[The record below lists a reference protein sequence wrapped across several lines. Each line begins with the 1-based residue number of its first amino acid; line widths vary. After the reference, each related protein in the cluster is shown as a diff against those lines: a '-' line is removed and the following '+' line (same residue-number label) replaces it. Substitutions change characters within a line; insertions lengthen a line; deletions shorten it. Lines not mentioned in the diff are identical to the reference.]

1 MKKFAAFI
9 LSLCAATLT
18 CVACA
23 QSDNGQSSS
32 SASESYQSNISD
44 TASSTDESSSETSSE
59 SSAFESSSEESSIE
73 QSSSETEISSS
84 EEESSFEESSSEDS
98 SSEENSSVEDSSM
111 EDSSI
116 ESSVEDSS
124 FEDSSLEESTSSEDS
139 SVESSVEDSSVEDS
153 SVEDSSVEDS
163 SSEESSSSETE
174 SSNGD
179 ITLPEDFFGDSSSI
193 KDSSPEDSSVVPESG
208 FTASEKELFESY
220 FGFVIPF
227 IDSDEYYVEEYE
239 YSYEDTGET
248 EMGVNYYAYGLTSAE
263 YTAYKNMFANGGY
276 DYDGQ
281 EKDDYGDTWY
291 YYSKDGYYIDFS
303 YYKDN
308 YGDYV
313 LDVYVYLLVDGGNS
327 GGNDSGNDSD
337 VDLMSNAGYGLPSD
351 ADGVHEVDFT
361 KAAYVKNVT
370 DQGYYL
376 DGCPTVGSPAV
387 LVIPVEFKDVTAS
400 SKGYQISAI
409 EKAFKG
415 GAGSTTYYSVLEYY
429 AKSSYGQLNLDITV
443 VDSWFKPQNNSS
455 YYESATMDYYGE
467 QTFIGDQLVLD
478 EALAWLADRMDLS
491 KFDSDNNDIVDAV
504 VLITTLD
511 VDENS
516 DFNWAYRYWNIY
528 TDDEGYYYEYD
539 GVSANDYL
547 WASYQFMHERYDEDG
562 NEYYDTSIIN
572 PYTYIHEFGHI
583 LGADDYYDTAYVG
596 EPLGGM
602 DIMDMMLGDH
612 NAYTKFNYGWLTSS
626 RLVVASGSVTLTLES
641 FSKNGDTI
649 LIANNWS
656 DELGAY
662 QEYYVVVYYKNE
674 GLNAGEGGYFTRDGI
689 VVYHVNATLYKEIY
703 EGETYYDVYNTNTDA
718 SNDYGTEN
726 NLIEFVKSPADT
738 YTYVVGDRLSANI
751 TDDNGAKIAY
761 TFTVDALGDDF
772 ATITFTKN
780 H

>member
-9 LSLCAATLT
+9 LSLCATGLTL
-18 CVACA
+18 VACGQA
-23 QSDNGQSSS
+23 DNGQSSS
-32 SASESYQSNISD
+32 SASESYQSN
-44 TASSTDESSSETSSE
+44 SSETE
-59 SSAFESSSEESSIE
+59 SSLDEVSSLEESSFEESSSEEAI
-73 QSSSETEISSS
+73 SSSEDQSSFEESSEDCSS
-84 EEESSFEESSSEDS
+84 EEESSFEESSSEESSMEDS
-98 SSEENSSVEDSSM
+98 SSEEESVSADSSM
-111 EDSSI
+111 EDSLP
-116 ESSVEDSS
+116 ESS
-124 FEDSSLEESTSSEDS
+124 FEDSSMQESTPEDS
-139 SVESSVEDSSVEDS
+139 SPASSEE
-153 SVEDSSVEDS
+153 ES
-163 SSEESSSSETE
+163 SSEESSSSTAE

-179 ITLPEDFFGDSSSI
+179 ITLPEDFFGDNSSST
-193 KDSSPEDSSVVPESG
+193 SSSASSSEDSSNEDEIG

-239 YSYEDTGET
+239 YTYEDTGDT
-248 EMGVNYYAYGLTSAE
+248 ELGVNYYAYGLTSAE

-276 DYDGQ
+276 EYDGQ
-281 EKDDYGDTWY
+281 ERDDYGDTWY
-291 YYSKDGYYIDFS
+291 FYNKDGYCIDFS
-303 YYKDN
+303 YYEDY

-313 LDVYVYLLVDGGNS
+313 LDVYVYLLISDGDNGGNGGNNGN
-327 GGNDSGNDSD
+327 GGNDSG
-337 VDLMSNAGYGLPSD
+337 VELLSNAGCGLPSD
-351 ADGVHEVDFT
+351 ADGVYEVDFT
-361 KAAYVKNVT
+361 KATYVKNVT
-370 DQGYYL
+370 EQGYYL

-387 LVIPVEFKDVTAS
+387 LVIPVEFKDVTAA

-429 AKSSYGQLNLDITV
+429 AKSSYGKLNLDITV

-455 YYESATMDYYGE
+455 DYESATMDYYGDE
-467 QTFIGDQLVLD
+467 IFIGDQLVLD

-491 KFDSDNNDIVDAV
+491 KFDSDNNDIIDAV

-516 DFNWAYRYWNIY
+516 DFQWAYRYWNVY
-528 TDDEGYYYEYD
+528 TDDDGYYYEYD

-562 NEYYDTSIIN
+562 NTYYDTKIVN

-602 DIMDMMLGDH
+602 DMMDSMLGDH
-612 NAYTKFNYGWLTSS
+612 NAYTKFNYGWLTNS

-703 EGETYYDVYNTNTDA
+703 ERETYYDVYNTNTDA
-718 SNDYGTEN
+718 SNEYGTEN

-738 YTYVVGDRLSANI
+738 YTYVVGDRLSANVV
-751 TDDNGAKIAY
+751 DDNGAKIAY
-761 TFTVDALGDDF
+761 TFTVDALGEDY

-780 H
+780 N